1 MEVPNLTMTFEQVLP
16 HLKEGAFIA
25 RESWPNQYVEI
36 REISDDLT
44 EMTMYAFVLTNA
56 YGQMKIWNPSV
67 DDILADDWRVVDAQ

>member
-1 MEVPNLTMTFEQVLP
+1 MTFEQVLP
-16 HLKEGAFIA
+16 RLKEGDCIA
-25 RESWPNQYVEI
+25 RESWHNQYVEI

-56 YGQMKIWNPSV
+56 YGQMKIWNPSA